1 MCFCCPIRNGYVMS
15 DFEREMVHCLN
26 SFFEDSGV
34 GGFAYRLKQARFN
47 TQYVDVIVDSLDPR
61 YYLAIECKSLKGSKI
76 YFTQHF
82 HKDKNG
88 THQVDSIS
96 EFLTRTGRRG
106 YLAVEFRGGSG
117 KPNEAY
123 LLPWHTI
130 TTEYASCPG
139 ITKDQFREGIALTR
153 SKSGYTLE
161 QL

>member
-1 MCFCCPIRNGYVMS
+1 MS

-26 SFFEDSGV
+26 SFFDDAGV
-34 GGFAYRLKQARFN
+34 AGFAYRLKQARFN

-61 YYLAIECKSLKGSKI
+61 YYLAIECKSLKGNKI

-88 THQVDSIS
+88 MHQVESIS
-96 EFLTRTGRRG
+96 DFLLRTGRRG

-123 LLPWHTI
+123 MLSWDTI
-130 TTEYASCPG
+130 RTAYAGCPG
-139 ITKDQFREGIALTR
+139 ISRDEFREGIPLAR
-153 SKSGYTLE
+153 SKSGYTLSG
-161 QL
+161 L